1 MHSCCLS
8 LPAGNS
14 KAFQQHSD
22 FAKKNSSIAKME
34 PGVNFSFRSLL
45 IFYNVM
51 YLTFITRL
59 MSETIRNYFKP
70 CGVGSYLVVL
80 LLLAVAVVEG
90 YRKQKMR
97 TSGSNVELENEVPC
111 SLQEKSKGSNFL
123 DDSALESK

>member
-1 MHSCCLS
+1 MSILALDLYLFFTMSCILLS
-8 LPAGNS
+8 LRDSCLKP
-14 KAFQQHSD
+14 
-22 FAKKNSSIAKME
+22 
-34 PGVNFSFRSLL
+34 
-45 IFYNVM
+45 
-51 YLTFITRL
+51 
-59 MSETIRNYFKP
+59 SETTLKP

-90 YRKQKMR
+90 YRKQKLR